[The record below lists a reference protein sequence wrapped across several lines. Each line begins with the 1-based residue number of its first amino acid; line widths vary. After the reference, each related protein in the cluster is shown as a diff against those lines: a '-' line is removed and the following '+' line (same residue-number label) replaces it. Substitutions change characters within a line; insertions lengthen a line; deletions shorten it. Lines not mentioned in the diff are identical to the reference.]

1 MEAKDRNI
9 NGEVAIDFQ
18 GNGHYSPRPPHSP
31 TLGHTQWSSYNNA
44 DNHSRQEQNATGVN
58 PKIKKPRRT
67 LTEWLKKYFLEG
79 QALTATQ
86 TQALA
91 QLDPNAPWHERLI
104 VKHRRLVGVAI
115 PFFFFQVIWWSSAI
129 TYDFWSLFPERYFIS
144 ITMIFGSMIAG
155 MTSEGG
161 GAVAFPVMTLAFGI
175 KPAVARDFSLMIQSC
190 GMTAAAFTIFWMR
203 VQLEW
208 HSIIF
213 CSIGGLIGM
222 AIGLEFIDPNLTPPQ
237 KKMGFVCVW
246 FSFAFALFLLN
257 RYQKR
262 KTFKI
267 IPDFKLWKMIVL
279 LLTGFIGG
287 IFSAIAGS
295 GVDICSFS
303 ILTLLFRVSEKTA
316 TPTSVVLMAGNTV
329 VGFYWRQVIQ
339 QAVSADAYY
348 YLAVCVPI
356 VVLGAPL
363 GSVVGSHFH
372 RQVLAGLIYL
382 LDTVALVSAY
392 AIVPLTKA
400 LIGASV
406 GIIVFGFIF
415 FGLITY
421 AGHKLMENIEEEKEE
436 LPQTQMDT
444 SDQKKNGLKT
454 TTNGHMYHMY
464 ERPARD
470 IDLGKTNNG
479 YTSTEFLSKV

>member
-1 MEAKDRNI
+1 MERRVDVD
-9 NGEVAIDFQ
+9 GEVALDFPGD
-18 GNGHYSPRPPHSP
+18 GNYNHRPPHSP
-31 TLGHTQWSSYNNA
+31 TLGHTQWSQFSYENQTA
-44 DNHSRQEQNATGVN
+44 RPQNDPGVN
-58 PKIKKPRRT
+58 AKVNIKRT
-67 LTEWLKKYFLEG
+67 PLEWLKKYFFEG
-79 QALTATQ
+79 QALTDTQ
-86 TQALA
+86 TQAL
-91 QLDPNAPWHERLI
+91 QKLDPNAPWHERLI

-115 PFFFFQVIWWSSAI
+115 PFIFYQVIWWSSAI
-129 TYDFWSLFPERYFIS
+129 NYDFWSLFPERYFIS

-161 GAVAFPVMTLAFGI
+161 GAVAFPVMTLAFNI
-175 KPAVARDFSLMIQSC
+175 SPAVARDFSLMIQSC

-208 HSIIF
+208 HSLIF
-213 CSIGGLIGM
+213 CSLGGIVGM

-237 KKMGFVCVW
+237 KKIGFVCVW

-257 RYQKR
+257 LYHKR
-262 KTFKI
+262 KTYKI
-267 IPDFKLWKMIVL
+267 IPDFKLWKMVVL
-279 LLTGFIGG
+279 TLTGFIGG
-287 IFSAIAGS
+287 IFSAVAGS

-303 ILTLLFRVSEKTA
+303 MLTLLFRVSEKTA

-363 GSVVGSHFH
+363 GSVLGSHFH
-372 RQVLAGLIYL
+372 RQVLAGLIYV

-400 LIGASV
+400 LIGVSV
-406 GIIVFGFIF
+406 GIIAFGFVF
-415 FGLITY
+415 FGAITY
-421 AGHKLMENIEEEKEE
+421 AGQKIMEGIEEEKEQ
-436 LPQTQMDT
+436 LPQTQVNGEVKEKENGVINY
-444 SDQKKNGLKT
+444 KKEGET
-454 TTNGHMYHMY
+454 
-464 ERPARD
+464 ED
-470 IDLGKTNNG
+470 IDLGKLNSGFSAT
-479 YTSTEFLSKV
+479 TDVSRQI